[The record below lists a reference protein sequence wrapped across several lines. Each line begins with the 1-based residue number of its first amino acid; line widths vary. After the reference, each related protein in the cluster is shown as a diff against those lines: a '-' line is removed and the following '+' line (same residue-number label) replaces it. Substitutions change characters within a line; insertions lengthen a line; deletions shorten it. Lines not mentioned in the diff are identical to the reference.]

1 MSTKA
6 NQLTPA
12 MRQALDAVLDKHLKK
27 NPIWQGNFFTSIE
40 QEPDPQIRW
49 KLLETWIDQMPHASY
64 GFTTYVS
71 YLSARARQNG
81 FPQVRE
87 LLSQNLH
94 EEHTS
99 PASHFRM
106 ICALKAKVLGKKG
119 NILVHDF
126 DSLLPTSRAH
136 VKTHINIAQNA
147 DFLQGLGTLLLIE
160 NLTAEEFRR
169 VREACSKTWG
179 ELGKQPDNYF
189 NGGGGEGYFKANEDA
204 DEGHAIDMMI
214 AVQTALEAE
223 GVDVSDPE
231 AIKPYIERIT
241 KGVITSITCRTN
253 FVEGVYYKAIG
264 KENEFTPL
272 EVPFVPE
279 EQRTSSWKKWLV
291 AGAVG
296 TSFLGGCWA
305 QKAVSSSPAQSGQP
319 VPIIQSTR

>member
-1 MSTKA
+1 
-6 NQLTPA
+6 
-12 MRQALDAVLDKHLKK
+12 
-27 NPIWQGNFFTSIE
+27 
-40 QEPDPQIRW
+40 
-49 KLLETWIDQMPHASY
+49 
-64 GFTTYVS
+64 
-71 YLSARARQNG
+71 
-81 FPQVRE
+81 
-87 LLSQNLH
+87 
-94 EEHTS
+94 
-99 PASHFRM
+99 
-106 ICALKAKVLGKKG
+106 
-119 NILVHDF
+119 
-126 DSLLPTSRAH
+126 
-136 VKTHINIAQNA
+136 
-147 DFLQGLGTLLLIE
+147 
-160 NLTAEEFRR
+160 
-169 VREACSKTWG
+169 
-179 ELGKQPDNYF
+179 
-189 NGGGGEGYFKANEDA
+189 
-204 DEGHAIDMMI
+204 MMI